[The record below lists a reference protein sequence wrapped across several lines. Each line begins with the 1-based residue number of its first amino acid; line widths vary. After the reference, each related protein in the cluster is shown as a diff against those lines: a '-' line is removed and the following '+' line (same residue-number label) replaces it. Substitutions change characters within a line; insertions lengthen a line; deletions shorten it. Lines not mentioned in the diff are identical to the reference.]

1 MVLLVLLN
9 NFLHD
14 FSAAG
19 WLFGMVLA
27 ASLMRKLRAGNAGT
41 APLKDVLRT
50 VLLLMRFSLG
60 GIIFFGVFRALAY
73 RRYEWNAMAGQSQV
87 TLLLVKHVILAGLVV
102 VGFVLAFRARSLL
115 RED

>member
-1 MVLLVLLN
+1 MALLVLLN

-19 WLFGMVLA
+19 WIFGVVLA
-27 ASLMRKLRAGNAGT
+27 ASLMRKLGPGNEGAG
-41 APLKDVLRT
+41 PLKDVLRT
-50 VLLLMRFSLG
+50 VLLLMRFSLA
-60 GIIFFGVFRALAY
+60 GIIIFGLFRALAY
-73 RRYEWNAMAGQSQV
+73 RRYEWNAVAGQGQV

-102 VGFVLAFRARSLL
+102 VGLVLTIRARRLL